1 MHSGGGSSVGREVR
15 IYQSE
20 ELVLVREKPSAWD
33 VLQPRFYTADSPL
46 SAAFQ
51 LRRHLLAAFPDHM
64 ASLQTGRYWPHFVP
78 PLACLSWAGSFLP
91 WPHRAHGV

>member
-46 SAAFQ
+46 SAVFQ
-51 LRRHLLAAFPDHM
+51 LRRHLLAAFPDHRPPYKL
-64 ASLQTGRYWPHFVP
+64 AATGPILFPR
-78 PLACLSWAGSFLP
+78 
-91 WPHRAHGV
+91 